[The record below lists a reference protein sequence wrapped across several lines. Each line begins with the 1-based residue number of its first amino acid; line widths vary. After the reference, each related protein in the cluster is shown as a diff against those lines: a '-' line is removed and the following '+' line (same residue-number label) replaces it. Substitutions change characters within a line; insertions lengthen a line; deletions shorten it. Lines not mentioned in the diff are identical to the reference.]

1 MKFSVIDKTVS
12 GQESAKIIDEISNAS
27 KAGKIKPT
35 RVQRNARFRI
45 VLLVLLTLPIIGSV
59 VFLMIEQSKLKQT
72 LKEVMDGNQGL
83 VLNLQNRD
91 AQLRKMESEL
101 RAFQSSR
108 DDQILEFDEIE
119 AELRSQFDTFFIN
132 EENEVIMRVASL
144 EAKNEALRGTIL
156 EVSAKQALQGG
167 DATDLRVLYQA
178 EYMLKL
184 AEIKLNFD
192 RDVGSAIK
200 LFETTDS
207 LLAASGSRLLLPL
220 REVIAEEIMQLS
232 ATPSLDIG
240 DIQKQLFSI
249 SRRIDALN
257 VLSFAEFQRVTQN
270 KAAFEV
276 FSNDELSPSRWNS
289 FIELLGEVFVWRQH
303 NSDVMP
309 EAEGLNAI
317 LDDRRSVNLLLR
329 EANIALSSRNEELFQ
344 LCILKMLDWFE
355 RSVLLDSEKV
365 QPIFREIQSLQDLQL
380 RPTLPNIRQGL
391 ALTSQ
396 LIEEL
401 QL

>member
-1 MKFSVIDKTVS
+1 
-12 GQESAKIIDEISNAS
+12 
-27 KAGKIKPT
+27 
-35 RVQRNARFRI
+35 
-45 VLLVLLTLPIIGSV
+45 
-59 VFLMIEQSKLKQT
+59 
-72 LKEVMDGNQGL
+72 
-83 VLNLQNRD
+83 
-91 AQLRKMESEL
+91 MESEL

-108 DDQILEFDEIE
+108 DGQILEFDEIE

-303 NSDVMP
+303 NSDIMP

-329 EANIALSSRNEELFQ
+329 EANIALSSRNEQLFQ

-355 RSVLLDSEKV
+355 RSVLLDSEQV
-365 QPIFREIQSLQDLQL
+365 QPIFRE
-380 RPTLPNIRQGL
+380 RY
-391 ALTSQ
+391 
-396 LIEEL
+396 
-401 QL
+401 

>member
-1 MKFSVIDKTVS
+1 MKLSVIDKTVA

-59 VFLMIEQSKLKQT
+59 IFLIIQQSELEQT
-72 LKEVMDGNQGL
+72 LKEVMEGNKEL
-83 VLNLQNRD
+83 VANSQNRD
-91 AQLRKMESEL
+91 EQLRKLESEL
-101 RAFQSSR
+101 EVFQSQR
-108 DDQILEFDEIE
+108 GDQTSELDEIK
-119 AELRSQFDTFFIN
+119 AELRSQFDASIIKV
-132 EENEVIMRVASL
+132 ENETLMRISSID
-144 EAKNEALRGTIL
+144 AKNDALRGDIL
-156 EVSAKQALQGG
+156 EVTAKQALQGD
-167 DATDLRVLYQA
+167 DAKDLRVLYQV

-192 RDVGSAIK
+192 RDLGSAIK
-200 LFETTDS
+200 LFRSTDS

-220 REVIAEEIMQLS
+220 REVLAEEIIQLS
-232 ATPSLDIG
+232 AVPTVDIG
-240 DIQKQLFSI
+240 EIQIQLFSI

-257 VLSFAEFQRVTQN
+257 VLGFAEFRRLTQN
-270 KAAFEV
+270 KAIVEV
-276 FSNDELSPSRWNS
+276 FSKDELSLSRWNS

-309 EAEGLNAI
+309 KAEGLNAI
-317 LDDRRSVNLLLR
+317 LNDRRRVNLLLQ
-329 EANIALSSRNEELFQ
+329 EANFALSSQNEELFQ
-344 LCILKMLDWFE
+344 LCVLKMLDWFE
-355 RSVLLDSEKV
+355 RSVLLDSEQI
-365 QPIFREIQSLQDLQL
+365 QPIVRDIQSLQDLQL
-380 RPTLPNIRQGL
+380 RPKLPNIRQGM

>member
-1 MKFSVIDKTVS
+1 VKLSVIDKTVA

-59 VFLMIEQSKLKQT
+59 IFLIIQQSELEQT
-72 LKEVMDGNQGL
+72 LKEVMEGNKEL
-83 VLNLQNRD
+83 VANSQNRD
-91 AQLRKMESEL
+91 EQLRKLESEL
-101 RAFQSSR
+101 EVFQSQR
-108 DDQILEFDEIE
+108 GDQTSELDEIK
-119 AELRSQFDTFFIN
+119 AELRSQFDASIIKV
-132 EENEVIMRVASL
+132 ENETLMRISSID
-144 EAKNEALRGTIL
+144 AKNDALRGDIL
-156 EVSAKQALQGG
+156 EVTAKQALQGD
-167 DATDLRVLYQA
+167 DAKDLRVLYQV

-192 RDVGSAIK
+192 RDLGSAIK
-200 LFETTDS
+200 LFRSTDS

-220 REVIAEEIMQLS
+220 REVLAEEIIQLS
-232 ATPSLDIG
+232 AVPTVDIG
-240 DIQKQLFSI
+240 EIQIQLFSI

-257 VLSFAEFQRVTQN
+257 VLGFAEFRRLTQN
-270 KAAFEV
+270 KAIVEV
-276 FSNDELSPSRWNS
+276 FSKDELRLSRWNS

-309 EAEGLNAI
+309 KAEGLNAI
-317 LDDRRSVNLLLR
+317 LNDRRRVNLLLQ
-329 EANIALSSRNEELFQ
+329 EANFALSSQNEELFQ
-344 LCILKMLDWFE
+344 LCVLKMLDWFE
-355 RSVLLDSEKV
+355 RSVLLDSEQI
-365 QPIFREIQSLQDLQL
+365 QPIVRDIQSLQDLQL
-380 RPTLPNIRQGL
+380 RPKLPNIRQGM

>member
-1 MKFSVIDKTVS
+1 MIDKTVA

-59 VFLMIEQSKLKQT
+59 IFLIIQQSELEQT
-72 LKEVMDGNQGL
+72 LKEVMEGNKEL
-83 VLNLQNRD
+83 VANSQNRGE
-91 AQLRKMESEL
+91 QLRKLESEL
-101 RAFQSSR
+101 EVFQSQR
-108 DDQILEFDEIE
+108 GDQTSELDEIK
-119 AELRSQFDTFFIN
+119 AELRSQFDASII
-132 EENEVIMRVASL
+132 EVENETLMRISSID
-144 EAKNEALRGTIL
+144 AKNDALRGDIL
-156 EVSAKQALQGG
+156 EVTAKQALQGD
-167 DATDLRVLYQA
+167 DAKDLRVLYQV

-192 RDVGSAIK
+192 RDLGSAIK
-200 LFETTDS
+200 LFRSTDS

-220 REVIAEEIMQLS
+220 REVLAEEIIQLS
-232 ATPSLDIG
+232 AVPTVDIG
-240 DIQKQLFSI
+240 EIQIQLFSI

-257 VLSFAEFQRVTQN
+257 VLGFAEFRRLTQN
-270 KAAFEV
+270 KAIVEV
-276 FSNDELSPSRWNS
+276 FSKDELRLSRWNS

-309 EAEGLNAI
+309 KAEGLNAI
-317 LDDRRSVNLLLR
+317 LNDRRRVNLLLQ
-329 EANIALSSRNEELFQ
+329 EANFALSSQNEELFQ
-344 LCILKMLDWFE
+344 LCVLKMLDWFE
-355 RSVLLDSEKV
+355 RSVLLDSEQI
-365 QPIFREIQSLQDLQL
+365 QPIVRDIQSLQDLQL
-380 RPTLPNIRQGL
+380 RPKLPNIRQGIT
-391 ALTSQ
+391 LTSQ

>member
-1 MKFSVIDKTVS
+1 MIDKTVA

-59 VFLMIEQSKLKQT
+59 IFLIIQQSELEQI
-72 LKEVMDGNQGL
+72 LKEVMEGNKEL
-83 VLNLQNRD
+83 VANSQNRD
-91 AQLRKMESEL
+91 EQLRKLESEL
-101 RAFQSSR
+101 EVFQSQR
-108 DDQILEFDEIE
+108 GDQTSELDEIK
-119 AELRSQFDTFFIN
+119 AELRSQFDASIIKV
-132 EENEVIMRVASL
+132 ENETLMRISSID
-144 EAKNEALRGTIL
+144 AKNDALRGDIL
-156 EVSAKQALQGG
+156 EVTAKQALQGD
-167 DATDLRVLYQA
+167 DAKDLRVLYQV

-192 RDVGSAIK
+192 RDLGSAIK
-200 LFETTDS
+200 LFRSTDS

-220 REVIAEEIMQLS
+220 REVLAEEIIQLS
-232 ATPSLDIG
+232 AVPTVDIG
-240 DIQKQLFSI
+240 EIQIQLFSI

-257 VLSFAEFQRVTQN
+257 VLGFAEFRRLTQN
-270 KAAFEV
+270 KAIVEV
-276 FSNDELSPSRWNS
+276 FSKDELRLSRWNS
-289 FIELLGEVFVWRQH
+289 FIELLGEIFVWRQH

-309 EAEGLNAI
+309 KAEGLNAI
-317 LDDRRSVNLLLR
+317 LNDRRRVNLLLQ
-329 EANIALSSRNEELFQ
+329 EANFALSSQNEELFQ
-344 LCILKMLDWFE
+344 LCVLKMLDWFE
-355 RSVLLDSEKV
+355 RSVLLDSEQI
-365 QPIFREIQSLQDLQL
+365 QPIVRDIESLQDLQL
-380 RPTLPNIRQGL
+380 RPKLPNIRQGI

>member
-1 MKFSVIDKTVS
+1 MKLSVIDKTVA

-59 VFLMIEQSKLKQT
+59 IFLIIQQSELEQT
-72 LKEVMDGNQGL
+72 LKEVMEGNKEL
-83 VLNLQNRD
+83 VANSQNRD
-91 AQLRKMESEL
+91 EQLRKLESEL
-101 RAFQSSR
+101 EVFQSQR
-108 DDQILEFDEIE
+108 GDQTSELDEIK
-119 AELRSQFDTFFIN
+119 AELRSQFDASIIKV
-132 EENEVIMRVASL
+132 ENETLMRISSID
-144 EAKNEALRGTIL
+144 AKNDALRGDIL
-156 EVSAKQALQGG
+156 EVTAKQALQGD
-167 DATDLRVLYQA
+167 DAKDLRVLYQV

-192 RDVGSAIK
+192 RDLGSAIK
-200 LFETTDS
+200 LFRSTDS

-220 REVIAEEIMQLS
+220 REVLAEEIIQLS
-232 ATPSLDIG
+232 AVPTVDIG
-240 DIQKQLFSI
+240 EIQIQLFSI

-257 VLSFAEFQRVTQN
+257 VLGFAEFRRLTQN
-270 KAAFEV
+270 KAIVEV
-276 FSNDELSPSRWNS
+276 FSKDELSLSRWNS

-303 NSDVMP
+303 NSDVMAK
-309 EAEGLNAI
+309 AEGLNAI
-317 LDDRRSVNLLLR
+317 LNDRRRVNLLLQ
-329 EANIALSSRNEELFQ
+329 EANFALSSQNEELFQ
-344 LCILKMLDWFE
+344 LCVLKMLDWFE
-355 RSVLLDSEKV
+355 RSVLLDSEQI
-365 QPIFREIQSLQDLQL
+365 QPIVRDIQSLQDLQL
-380 RPTLPNIRQGL
+380 RPKLPNIRQGM